1 MSQKFLSS
9 ASHCA
14 SIGYMLHVIFKQTDT
29 NKVGS
34 CCVHVGDGVEMDKTT
49 PNKRQQHAAGC
60 TNAPNM

>member
-14 SIGYMLHVIFKQTDT
+14 SIGYMLHVIFEQTDT
-29 NKVGS
+29 NKVG
-34 CCVHVGDGVEMDKTT
+34 CRYVHVGDGVRMDTTT

-60 TNAPNM
+60 TNACNM